1 MKHKVKTNKNY
12 LQKTAYQLNEM
23 PPIYKSLKLKNTSFF
38 QRRQLHI
45 CLHMPTNAISSL
57 PHLYDVSFGSRYYI
71 SDVNGLS

>member
-38 QRRQLHI
+38 STTSVTYL
-45 CLHMPTNAISSL
+45 PTNDPKCNFFPASL
-57 PHLYDVSFGSRYYI
+57 I
-71 SDVNGLS
+71 